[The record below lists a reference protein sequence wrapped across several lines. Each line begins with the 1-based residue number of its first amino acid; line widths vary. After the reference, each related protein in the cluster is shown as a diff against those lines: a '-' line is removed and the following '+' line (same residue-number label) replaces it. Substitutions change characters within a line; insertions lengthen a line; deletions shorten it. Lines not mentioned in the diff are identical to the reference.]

1 MNFDDFSGFVLIGG
15 KSSRMET
22 DKAFLRIDGETFL
35 TRAVETLQ
43 KVCEDRVKIVLN
55 HTQNNFIER
64 FPPNVAPVF
73 DVYENRG
80 ALGGIHAALTNCATK
95 YAIVLAVDL
104 PFVTGETIEKLAEI
118 TLSSNKFIAVVPRQN
133 DERLQPLC
141 AVYHARYCLP
151 TLENLMDENE
161 YASANDFLEL
171 VAPRIVAQNKLT
183 ADDSKDIFFNVNR
196 PTDFEQI
203 N

>member
-1 MNFDDFSGFVLIGG
+1 MNFNALSGFVLVGG
-15 KSSRMET
+15 KSSRMKT
-22 DKAFLRIDGETFL
+22 DKAFLQIDGKTFL
-35 TRAVETLQ
+35 ERAVKTLQ
-43 KVCEDRVKIVLN
+43 NVVENRVSVVLN
-55 HTQNNFIER
+55 HTQKHFIER
-64 FPPNVAPVF
+64 FPPNIAPVF

-104 PFVTGETIEKLAEI
+104 PYVTSEIIEKLGEI
-118 TLSSNKFIAVVPRQN
+118 ALSSNKFIAVVPRQN

-161 YASANDFLEL
+161 YASANDFLEII
-171 VAPRIVAQNKLT
+171 APRIVAQNKLVE
-183 ADDSKDIFFNVNR
+183 DQSKDIFFNVNR